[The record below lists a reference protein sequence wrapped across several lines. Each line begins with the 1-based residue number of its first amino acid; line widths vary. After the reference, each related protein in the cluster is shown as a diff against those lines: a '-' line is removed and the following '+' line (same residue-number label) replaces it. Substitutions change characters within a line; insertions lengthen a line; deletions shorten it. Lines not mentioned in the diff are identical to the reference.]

1 MNTLLLLLIDLVV
14 GISIGAVVGYFLCKS
29 RVQAGQ
35 AEARADAHSI
45 IEDANRTAEASR
57 REAEIAAKETSL
69 QLKDQ
74 AETEIRARRA
84 EITRVEERLDN
95 RDSALDRRESELDD
109 RRRRLSDKEEA
120 LQQHESEL
128 KEQETAQL
136 RALEEVSGL
145 SRDEAESRMYSTLEV
160 ELEDKLGRMVHDRT
174 LEAEE
179 KSDIEARRIIS
190 TTMERLASDL
200 TAESTVKAVT
210 LPSDDMKGR
219 VIGREGRNIRA
230 FEAATGVDVIIDD
243 TPETVVISCFDP
255 VRREVARVSMGRLVE
270 DGRIHPGR
278 IEQIVSKA
286 KKDVEKE
293 MKTAGRQALYDAK
306 ISGGMHGE
314 LQRLLGALKYR
325 TSYGQNV
332 LAHSVQV
339 SNLCAMMAQEL
350 GANVKIARRGGLL
363 HDVGKAIDHEA
374 EGTHAL
380 IGGRYAEKRGEPVE
394 VVRAIS
400 AHHHEIEMETV
411 EDVLV
416 ATADAVSAARPG
428 ARRETTEAYVERLRS
443 LEDIAL
449 GHRGVD
455 KAYAIQAGREVRVMV
470 QPSEV
475 DDRIAAKLAFDISK
489 EIESDL
495 EYPGQIKVTVIR
507 ESRVSEVAR

>member
-1 MNTLLLLLIDLVV
+1 MNVLLLALDLAVGLAVGTVV
-14 GISIGAVVGYFLCKS
+14 GFLLCKS
-29 RVQAGQ
+29 RIGTRQ
-35 AEARADAHSI
+35 AEARADAHTI
-45 IEDANRTAEASR
+45 IEDANRAAETTR
-57 REAEIAAKETSL
+57 REAELEAKEAAL
-69 QLKDQ
+69 RIKDA
-74 AETEIRARRA
+74 AEAEARARRA

-95 RDSALDRRESELDD
+95 RDNALDRREEELDE
-109 RRRRLSDKEEA
+109 RRRRFSDVEETLRRKEE
-120 LQQHESEL
+120 EL
-128 KEQETAQL
+128 KSREAEHL

-145 SRDEAESRMYSTLEV
+145 TTDEAESRLFAVLEV
-160 ELEDKLGRMVHDRT
+160 ELEDQLGRLVRDRT
-174 LEAEE
+174 MEAEE
-179 KSDIEARRIIS
+179 RADSEARRIVS

-200 TAESTVKAVT
+200 TSESTVKAIA

-219 VIGREGRNIRA
+219 IIGREGRNIRA
-230 FEAATGVDVIIDD
+230 FEATTGVDVIIDD

-255 VRREVARVSMGRLVE
+255 VRREVARVSMERLVQ

-293 MKTAGRQALYDAK
+293 MKAAGRQALYDAK
-306 ISGGMHGE
+306 ISGGMHQD
-314 LQRLLGALKYR
+314 LLRLLGALKYR

-332 LAHSVQV
+332 LAHSVEV
-339 SNLCAMMAQEL
+339 ANLCGMMAQEL
-350 GANVKIARRGGLL
+350 GANVKLARRAALL
-363 HDVGKAIDHEA
+363 HDVGKAIDHEV

-380 IGGRYAEKRGEPVE
+380 IGGRFAKKCGESDD

-428 ARRETTEAYVERLRS
+428 ARRETTEIYLERLRS

-455 KAYAIQAGREVRVMV
+455 KAYAIQAGREIRVMV

-475 DDRIAAKLAFDISK
+475 DDRIAAKLAYDISK
-489 EIESDL
+489 QIESDL